1 VIGLDANLLLY
12 AYAKAS
18 PEHVRARSFLES
30 LAKNEAVAVSEF
42 TLTEFYLLLRNPA
55 VLAQP
60 LSAEGAVEVIDAYRN
75 HPCWRIPG
83 FPPSSRS
90 LHDNLWSFARQP
102 GFARRRIYDVRTA
115 LTLQAVGVD
124 EFATANVKDFKG
136 LGFKRVWN
144 PLVEGPWN
152 YAIQVQT

>member
-1 VIGLDANLLLY
+1 MTGLDANLLLY

-18 PEHVRARSFLES
+18 PEHVSARSFLES
-30 LAKNEAVAVSEF
+30 LAENEAVAVSEF

-55 VLAQP
+55 VLKHP
-60 LSAEGAVEVIDAYRN
+60 LAAEEAVEVIEAYRN

-83 FPPSSRS
+83 FPPFSRPI
-90 LHDNLWSFARQP
+90 HDRLWSLARQS

-115 LTLQAVGVD
+115 LTLQAAGVD
-124 EFATANVKDFKG
+124 EFATANVKDFQG

-144 PLVEGPWN
+144 PLVEGPGRE
-152 YAIQVQT
+152 